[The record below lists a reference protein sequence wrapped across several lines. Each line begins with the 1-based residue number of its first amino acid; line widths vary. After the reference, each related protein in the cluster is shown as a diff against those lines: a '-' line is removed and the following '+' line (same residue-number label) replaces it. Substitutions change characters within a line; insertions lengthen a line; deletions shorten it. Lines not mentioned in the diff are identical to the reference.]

1 MHTLDYYLKQF
12 SRKNYDEFD
21 AFFDLTSDYIYLYLF
36 LALDDYD
43 LINKLYNEI
52 YQYIL
57 KKSKKFLK
65 NKAYLL
71 NIIKYTR
78 SVIKKNIKNNNN
90 QMEYIYNNNKIIQE
104 DKGLLIN
111 KIKSILDLGEK
122 EYILFKEY
130 FNLDIETLK
139 ILFNKSLEDILW
151 IKTEIM
157 IKLKSKIDIKNEK
170 DILEIFINQIK
181 NISIPKV
188 EGQWKKY

>member
-170 DILEIFINQIK
+170 DLLEIFINQIK

-188 EGQWKKY
+188 EGQ